1 MIFRPSRSSQGKA
14 AIMSYRFITSAIAL
28 LLSGM
33 LTAAQADEAVTVRLK
48 WFHQAQFAGFYV
60 AKEKDLYKSA
70 GLNVDIQPGGP
81 DFPAV
86 QMVTGGNEQFGVTGA
101 DQILIARS
109 KGVPVV
115 ALAVIF
121 RRNPFVL
128 FSLAKSGV
136 KTPAD
141 YVGKNIGVKIG
152 GNEELIYRAV
162 LAKAGVDK
170 TRLNEVPVK
179 FDITPLL
186 AGAVDVWPGYL
197 INEVLAA
204 KEKGFDV
211 NVISPADYGIDL
223 YADTLFTT
231 EKMLQQNPEIV
242 RKFVTATLKGWS
254 SAIAAPEEAAQIT
267 VKYGAK
273 LTYDHELAMMK
284 ASLPLLQPDAQP
296 VGWMEAA
303 NWSAT
308 QKLLVEAGFQKAP
321 VDVSKAFTTEFL
333 K

>member
-1 MIFRPSRSSQGKA
+1 MFHRLV
-14 AIMSYRFITSAIAL
+14 TSAVAL
-28 LLSGM
+28 ALSTM
-33 LTAAQADEAVTVRLK
+33 LTAARAEESVTLRLK

-60 AKEKDLYKSA
+60 AKEKGFYKSA
-70 GLNVDIQPGGP
+70 GLNVDIEPGGP
-81 DFPAV
+81 DFPAI

-101 DQILIARS
+101 DQILIARG

-128 FSLAKSGV
+128 FSLAKSGI

-141 YVGKNIGVKIG
+141 YVGKNVGVKIG

-162 LAKAGVDK
+162 LAKAGIDK
-170 TRLNEVPVK
+170 STLTEIPVK

-186 AGAVDVWPGYL
+186 SGAIDVWPGYL

-211 NVISPADYGIDL
+211 SVVSPPDYGIDL
-223 YADTLFTT
+223 YAEPLFTT
-231 EKMLQQNPEIV
+231 EKMLKEKPDIV
-242 RKFVTATLKGWS
+242 RKFVTATLKGWT

-267 VKYGAK
+267 VKYGTK

-296 VGWMEAA
+296 VGWMDAA

-308 QKLLVEAGFQKAP
+308 QKLLVDAGFQKAP
-321 VDVSKAFTTEFL
+321 VDISKAVTVEFL
-333 K
+333 DS

>member
-1 MIFRPSRSSQGKA
+1 M
-14 AIMSYRFITSAIAL
+14 
-28 LLSGM
+28 
-33 LTAAQADEAVTVRLK
+33 
-48 WFHQAQFAGFYV
+48 V
-60 AKEKDLYKSA
+60 A
-70 GLNVDIQPGGP
+70 
-81 DFPAV
+81 
-86 QMVTGGNEQFGVTGA
+86 GGNEQFGVTGA

-128 FSLAKSGV
+128 FSLAKSGI
-136 KTPAD
+136 KSPTD

-162 LAKAGVDK
+162 IAKAAIDK
-170 TRLNEVPVK
+170 SKLNEVPVK
-179 FDITPLL
+179 FDISPLL
-186 AGAVDVWPGYL
+186 AGTVDVWPGYL

-211 NVISPADYGIDL
+211 NIVSPTDYGIDL

-231 EKMLQQNPEIV
+231 EKMLAEKPDVV

-254 SAIAAPEEAAQIT
+254 SAIAEPEEAARIT
-267 VKYGAK
+267 LKYGSK
-273 LTYDHELAMMK
+273 LTYDHEFAMMK
-284 ASLPLLQPDAQP
+284 ASLPLLKPDAKP
-296 VGWMEAA
+296 VGWMDAA
-303 NWSAT
+303 NWSAA
-308 QKLLVEAGFQKAP
+308 QKLLVDAGFQKTP
-321 VDVSKAFTTEFL
+321 VDVSKAFTVDFL

>member
-1 MIFRPSRSSQGKA
+1 MLHRIVASVFA
-14 AIMSYRFITSAIAL
+14 LALTSMA
-28 LLSGM
+28 
-33 LTAAQADEAVTVRLK
+33 TAAGADESVTVRLK
-48 WFHQAQFAGFYV
+48 WFNQAQFAGFYV
-60 AKEKDLYKSA
+60 AKEKGYYKSA

-86 QMVTGGNEQFGVTGA
+86 QMIAGGNEQFGVTGA

-115 ALAVIF
+115 ALAAIF

-128 FSLAKSGV
+128 FSLAKSGI

-162 LAKAGVDK
+162 IAKAAVDK
-170 TRLNEVPVK
+170 SKLNEVPVK
-179 FDITPLL
+179 FDIGPLL
-186 AGAVDVWPGYL
+186 AGTIDVWPGYL

-211 NVISPADYGIDL
+211 NVVSPTDYGIDL

-231 EKMLQQNPEIV
+231 EKMLAEKPDVV
-242 RKFVTATLKGWS
+242 RKFVTATLEGWAA
-254 SAIAAPEEAAQIT
+254 AIAAPDEAAQIT
-267 VKYGAK
+267 VKYGTK
-273 LTYDHELAMMK
+273 LSYDHELAMMK
-284 ASLPLLQPDAQP
+284 ASLPLLQPDTKP
-296 VGWMEAA
+296 LGWMDAS
-303 NWSAT
+303 NWDAT
-308 QKLLVEAGFQKAP
+308 QKLLVDAGFQKNP
-321 VDVSKAFTTEFL
+321 VDTAKAFTVEFL

>member
-1 MIFRPSRSSQGKA
+1 
-14 AIMSYRFITSAIAL
+14 
-28 LLSGM
+28 
-33 LTAAQADEAVTVRLK
+33 VTVRLK
-48 WFHQAQFAGFYV
+48 WFNQAQFAGFYV
-60 AKEKDLYKSA
+60 AQQNGYYKAA
-70 GLNVDIQPGGP
+70 GLDVNIQPGGP

-115 ALAVIF
+115 ALAVIY

-128 FSLAKSGV
+128 FSLAKSGI

-141 YVGKNIGVKIG
+141 FAGKTIGVKIG

-162 LAKAGVDK
+162 LAKAGIDTTK
-170 TRLNEVPVK
+170 LTEMPVK

-186 AGAVDVWPGYL
+186 TGTVDVWPGYL

-211 NVISPADYGIDL
+211 NVIYPADFGIDL

-231 EKMLQQNPEIV
+231 EKMLKEKPEVV
-242 RKFVTATLKGWS
+242 RNFVAATLKGWDA
-254 SAIAAPEEAAQIT
+254 AIAAPEDAAKIT
-267 VKYGAK
+267 VKFGGDK

-284 ASLPLLQPDAQP
+284 ASLPLLKPDNKP
-296 VGWMEAA
+296 VGFMDAA
-303 NWSAT
+303 GWDAA
-308 QKLLVEAGFQKAP
+308 QKLLLGAGFQKQP
-321 VDVSKAFTTEFL
+321 VNVAEAFTAKSTP
-333 K
+333 

>member
-1 MIFRPSRSSQGKA
+1 MF
-14 AIMSYRFITSAIAL
+14 YRFITSAIAL
-28 LLSGM
+28 VLGGM
-33 LTAAQADEAVTVRLK
+33 LTTAAAEEAVTLRLK

-60 AKEKDLYKSA
+60 AKDKELYKAA

-81 DFPAV
+81 DFPAI
-86 QMVTGGNEQFGVTGA
+86 QMVTGGNEQFGVTAA

-128 FSLAKSGV
+128 FSLAKSGI
-136 KTPAD
+136 KAPAD

-152 GNEELIYRAV
+152 GNEELIYRAI
-162 LAKAGVDK
+162 LAKAGIDK
-170 TRLNEVPVK
+170 AKLNEIPVK

-204 KEKGFDV
+204 REKGFDV
-211 NVISPADYGIDL
+211 NIVSPPDYGIDL

-231 EKMLQQNPEIV
+231 EKMLKEQPDVV
-242 RKFVTATLKGWS
+242 RKFVSATLRGWS

-273 LTYDHELAMMK
+273 LTYEHELAMMK

-296 VGWMEAA
+296 VGWMDAA

-308 QKLLVEAGFQKAP
+308 QKLLVEAGFQKTP
-321 VDVSKAFTTEFL
+321 VEIGKAFTVEFL